1 MAFTLPLFCFSL
13 LYHTVPGFSR
23 TACVCAAVWAY
34 GAPLIAKTL
43 AAAVYS
49 AARVEIIPAEDK
61 KMIPLPHGFCRFTF
75 PAAVVY

>member
-23 TACVCAAVWAY
+23 TACVCAAARAY
-34 GAPLIAKTL
+34 GAPLIAKIS

-49 AARVEIIPAEDK
+49 ASRVKIIAAEDK
-61 KMIPLPHGFCRFTF
+61 NSEDFAEIL
-75 PAAVVY
+75 PAAMI